1 MQMDILD
8 NIGNTPLYKINDK
21 INDIYLKFEGAN
33 SFGSAKDRSAKY
45 VLNKLYLIIYK
56 NLHKQRAILVRSM
69 SGYITCMNQ
78 INPLLITRFEILVIV

>member
-1 MQMDILD
+1 MDILD

-45 VLNKLYLIIYK
+45 VLNKF
-56 NLHKQRAILVRSM
+56 AIMFLSILDI
-69 SGYITCMNQ
+69 SA
-78 INPLLITRFEILVIV
+78 FEHHLSSCSPY

>member
-1 MQMDILD
+1 MDILD

-45 VLNKLYLIIYK
+45 VLNKLYLR
-56 NLHKQRAILVRSM
+56 LQR
-69 SGYITCMNQ
+69 
-78 INPLLITRFEILVIV
+78 